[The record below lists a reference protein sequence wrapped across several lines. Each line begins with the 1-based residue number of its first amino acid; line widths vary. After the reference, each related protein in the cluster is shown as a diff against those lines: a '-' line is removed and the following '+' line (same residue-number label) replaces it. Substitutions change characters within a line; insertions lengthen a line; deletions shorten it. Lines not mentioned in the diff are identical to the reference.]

1 MTTGPD
7 IVSHERRGH
16 VAIIT
21 IHREDKRNAVNADVA
36 AGLDA
41 AFNDFDDDPDQWVA
55 ILTGGTAVFSAGTDL
70 ATGPGRPT
78 ERGGEYGLIRRRRT
92 KPLIAAVEGVAFG
105 GGFELAMS
113 ADMVVAASNARFA
126 LPEVRR
132 GVIANSGALFRTARL
147 LPVNVAKE
155 LLLTGA
161 EISPERARKL
171 GFVNRVCEPGEALAT
186 AIELAETIAAN
197 SPVSVQQTLQAIDA
211 VVALDDDDGWAATVA
226 GQAVVTASEDMAEG
240 ISAFF
245 EKRPPQWKGR

>member
-1 MTTGPD
+1 MTAGSD

-16 VAIIT
+16 VSIIT

-55 ILTGGTAVFSAGTDL
+55 ILTGGTSVFSAGTDL
-70 ATGPGRPT
+70 AAGPGHPT

-113 ADMVVAASNARFA
+113 ADLVVAASNARFA

-147 LPVNVAKE
+147 LPVNIAKE
-155 LLLTGA
+155 LLLTGS
-161 EISPERARKL
+161 EISPKRAKKL
-171 GFVNRVCEPGEALAT
+171 GFVNRVCDPGEALAT
-186 AIELAETIAAN
+186 ALELAETIATN

-211 VVALDDDDGWAATVA
+211 VVALDDEEGWAATVA
-226 GQAVVTASEDMAEG
+226 GQAVVTESEDMAEG

-245 EKRPPQWKGR
+245 EKRPPRWKGR